1 MSPQRNPRKVLAPTP
16 PMGWNS
22 WDCYGSAVTEQQV
35 KATADY
41 MAEHLAPYGWQYV
54 VVDIQWYEPEPSASF
69 YPESDS
75 LVLDEYG
82 RFLPAP
88 NRFPSSA
95 GGRGF
100 RPLADYV
107 HGKGLKFGLHIV
119 RGVPRLAV
127 KRNLPVLG
135 ASARAADIADRQ
147 RPVVWCENTWGID
160 MSRPGAQAYYDSI
173 LRLYADWGADYIK
186 ADDACAPEHA
196 EEVEGLSKAIE
207 KCGRPIVLSLSGV
220 TPPEHAEFVKRH
232 AQLWR
237 ISNDLWDIWEVH
249 DPGHEWT
256 ATLKGQ
262 FEVCA
267 RWAPHIGPGNWPD
280 PDMLPLG
287 RIAMQ
292 NQQGPDRQ
300 TRLTRDEQVTMMTLW
315 CISRAPL
322 MFGGDLLSMDPF
334 TLSLI
339 ANEEVLAVNQS
350 SANNRELYRRGGSI
364 VWLADAPRANAKY
377 AAAFNISDDGPAEV
391 EVEFDEAGV
400 GHSCAVRDLWKKED
414 LGKFDGR
421 FAPAIEPH
429 GAGLYRLT
437 PSRSR

>member
-1 MSPQRNPRKVLAPTP
+1 LAPQAESQDVLAPAP

-22 WDCYGSAVTEQQV
+22 WDCYGSAVTEDQV

-41 MAEHLAPYGWQYV
+41 MAEHLAGYGWEYV

-69 YPESDS
+69 YPESDA

-82 RFLPAP
+82 RLLPAP

-95 GGRGF
+95 GGQGF
-100 RPLADYV
+100 APLADYV
-107 HGKGLKFGLHIV
+107 HRRGLKFGLHIV

-135 ASARAADIADRQ
+135 TSARAADIAETEH
-147 RPVVWCENTWGID
+147 PIVWCENTWGID

-173 LRLYADWGADYIK
+173 VRLYAEWGVDFIK
-186 ADDACAPEHA
+186 ADDMCRPEHA
-196 EEVEGLSKAIE
+196 GEVEALSSAIKA
-207 KCGRPIVLSLSGV
+207 CGRPMVLSLSGV
-220 TPPEHAEFVKRH
+220 TPLDHADFVKRH

-237 ISNDLWDIWEVH
+237 ISNDLWDIWEEH
-249 DPGHEWT
+249 DPGQDWT
-256 ATLKGQ
+256 ATLKSE
-262 FEVCA
+262 FELCA

-292 NQQGPDRQ
+292 NQQGSDRR
-300 TRLTRDEQVTMMTLW
+300 TRLTEDEQIAMMTLW

-322 MFGGDLLSMDPF
+322 MFGGDLLSIDPF

-339 ANEEVLAVNQS
+339 TNEEVLAVNRES
-350 SANNRELYRRGGSI
+350 CNNRQLYRHGNKI
-364 VWLADAPRANAKY
+364 AWVADVPGASVKY
-377 AAAFNISDDGPAEV
+377 VAAFNIGDGAAEV
-391 EVEFDEAGV
+391 EVAFDEVRV
-400 GHSCAVRDLWKKED
+400 GDSCTVRDLWRKED
-414 LGKFDGR
+414 LGDFDGR
-421 FAPAIEPH
+421 FAPTIAPH
-429 GAGLYRLT
+429 GAGLYRLI
-437 PSRSR
+437 PSGK